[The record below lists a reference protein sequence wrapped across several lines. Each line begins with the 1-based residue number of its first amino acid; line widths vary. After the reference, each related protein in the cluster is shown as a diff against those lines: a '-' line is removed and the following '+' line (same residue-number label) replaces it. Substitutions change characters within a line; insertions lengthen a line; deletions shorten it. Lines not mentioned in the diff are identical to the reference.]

1 MKHAYAVAVGI
12 AAFFSLN
19 CGSGDEAP
27 AASPSSGATS
37 SSGGGAAT
45 AAATVTASGAS
56 FSPAEVRIKAGETVR
71 WSFTGGSHNVVS
83 GTGCSPDGKFTSG
96 ATKSSGSFDKTFD
109 VAGTY
114 EYYCDPHCGMG
125 MKGTVIVE

>member
-1 MKHAYAVAVGI
+1 MKHAYAAALGI

-19 CGSGDEAP
+19 CGSGDDGTPAANPAP
-27 AASPSSGATS
+27 AASS
-37 SSGGGAAT
+37 SSGGAAA

-71 WSFTGGSHNVVS
+71 WTFTGGSHNVVS
-83 GTGCSPDGKFTSG
+83 GTSCTPDGKFTSG
-96 ATKSSGSFDKTFD
+96 ATKSSGTFDKTFD
-109 VAGTY
+109 AAGTY

-125 MKGTVIVE
+125 MKGKVIVE